1 MGNQNQENELDI
13 KTPQKAVNGIIEGDQ
28 SRPWWDASSN
38 GKNVENTARIK
49 VWSVS
54 ETISTTEA
62 HISLA
67 DLQLLTYFRLLIDI
81 HVYLGERM
89 RARWHSQRRLQRWRP
104 FCQSL
109 VRSITG
115 RMRSL
120 QRVQSVSLLGSKVT
134 LLLPL
139 IIA

>member
-1 MGNQNQENELDI
+1 MGSQNQENELDI
-13 KTPQKAVNGIIEGDQ
+13 KTPQNAANSIGDDQ

-38 GKNVENTARIK
+38 GKNVENTARIN

-67 DLQLLTYFRLLIDI
+67 NLQLLTYFRLLIDI

-89 RARWHSQRRLQRWRP
+89 RVPLRVFFLCPSRHLTRRLAI
-104 FCQSL
+104 CTSL
-109 VRSITG
+109 YTTEVLRRSHG
-115 RMRSL
+115 
-120 QRVQSVSLLGSKVT
+120 VY
-134 LLLPL
+134 
-139 IIA
+139 